1 MINNRGKI
9 VIISSPSGGGKTSI
23 CKKLLSTHRRKK
35 GWRFSISYTT
45 RQKRPNER
53 DGREYYFVSEKKF
66 KALAKEDYFAE
77 YCRVHLYYYG
87 TPREPLEKAVKDG
100 GVMILDVDVQG
111 AFKLKKEYPEAIT
124 IFVLPPSI
132 EELKKRLKARGTE
145 SREQLKVRF
154 ENAKKEMQ
162 HFNKFEYCV
171 INQELEV
178 AVKNVLCAINSHHLR
193 SEFLSM
199 EQKRKLT
206 V

>member
-23 CKKLLSTHRRKK
+23 CQKLLTSYRKRK
-35 GWRFSISYTT
+35 GWCFSISYTT

-53 DGREYYFVSEKKF
+53 NGREYYFVSEKEFIELTK
-66 KALAKEDYFAE
+66 KDYFAE
-77 YCRVHLYYYG
+77 YFRVHLYFYG
-87 TPREPLEKAVKDG
+87 TPRKPLEKVVNEG

-132 EELKKRLKARGTE
+132 EELRKRLKARGTE
-145 SREQLKVRF
+145 SKEQLNVRF

-162 HFNKFEYCV
+162 HFKNFEYSI
-171 INQELEV
+171 INQDLDE
-178 AVKNVLCAINSHHLR
+178 AVKHVLCAIDSHHLR
-193 SEFLSM
+193 SEHLAK
-199 EQKRKLT
+199 EQIRKLL